1 MAEFRSKYN
10 LYVTSIEL
18 DERTIPVEF
27 DMSRD
32 EGSSYTTYD
41 KELIKKLK
49 EDTSGDFYLF
59 KDDVEEEIKEVKE
72 FEEGK
77 EYSIQDEITNIS
89 DAKEFLRAM
98 GIPFQQLSNKAAIL
112 KKADEMKITFPN
124 LK

>member
-10 LYVTSIEL
+10 LYVTSI
-18 DERTIPVEF
+18 DVGERTIPIEF
-27 DMSRD
+27 EMRKD
-32 EGSSYTTYD
+32 EGSSFVTYD

-59 KDDVEEEIKEVKE
+59 KDDIEEEEILE
-72 FEEGK
+72 FEIEEEE
-77 EYSIQDEITNIS
+77 EYSVQEEITNIS

-98 GIPFQQLSNKAAIL
+98 GVPFQQLSNKTAIL
-112 KKADEMKITFPN
+112 KKAGEMKITFPN